1 MKKSNFALRLQPS
14 LLDEARRIA
23 KAQGIA
29 VNQLIN
35 IAVAEML
42 SARRAEEA
50 LADRERSEDRSDRD
64 RSDDRSD
71 EGPEGSTE
79 RPAAG

>member
-14 LLDEARRIA
+14 LLDEARRIS

-42 SARRAEEA
+42 SARRAGEA
-50 LADRERSEDRSDRD
+50 LAERD

-71 EGPEGSTE
+71 ERPEGSTE
-79 RPAAG
+79 RPTAS